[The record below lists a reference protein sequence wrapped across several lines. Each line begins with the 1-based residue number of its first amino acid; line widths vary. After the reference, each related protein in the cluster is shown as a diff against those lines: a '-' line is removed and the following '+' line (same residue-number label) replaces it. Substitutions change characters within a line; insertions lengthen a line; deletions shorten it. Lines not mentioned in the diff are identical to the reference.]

1 MEQIHLFLKRGVIME
16 NVLKLINTEPF
27 DVCKF
32 QSAVKNMNEVDIA
45 EMLDTLS
52 KEKAVQVFRLLPKGI
67 ATEVFA
73 NIESDEQQIIVEA
86 LTDSEVGEI
95 INRLFVDDA
104 VDFIEEM
111 PANVVK
117 RVLVSVSDEKRKI
130 INQML
135 QYPEDSAGS
144 VMTTEYVDLM
154 EGLTVSEAFAYIRAT
169 GVHKET
175 IYTSYVIKRDRLLVG
190 IVSAK
195 DLMLAQPDQK
205 IEDIMDSN
213 FIRVHTTDDQE
224 MVAAIFKKYDLLS
237 MPVVDK
243 EERLVGIIT
252 VDDVVDI
259 IEEENTED
267 FEIMGALSPSE
278 DPYLKTNIFS
288 LAKNRIVWLLVLML
302 SATVTG
308 AIISGFEDALAL
320 LPVLVA
326 FIPMLM
332 DTGGNAGSQSSTL
345 IIRGMALG
353 EINPKDM
360 LRVLWKEIRIGL
372 MCSLALGFINFIR
385 IYLTNGK
392 NVALAF
398 AVTASLCVTVV
409 IAKSVGCVL
418 PMLAKKAHIDPAIM
432 AAPLITTIVDAASLI
447 VYFSIARMIFQ
458 L

>member
-1 MEQIHLFLKRGVIME
+1 ME
-16 NVLKLINTEPF
+16 NILELINTTPF
-27 DVCKF
+27 DVCRF
-32 QSAVKNMNEVDIA
+32 QSLVKKMNEVDIA
-45 EMLDTLS
+45 EILGALS
-52 KEKAVQVFRLLPKGI
+52 KEKAVQVFRLLPKSI

-86 LTDSEVGEI
+86 LTDNEVGEI
-95 INRLFVDDA
+95 INQLFVDDA

-117 RVLVSVSDEKRKI
+117 RVLVNVSDEKRKL

-144 VMTTEYVDLM
+144 VMTTEYVELM
-154 EGLTVSEAFAYIRAT
+154 EGRTVSEAFAYIRET

-175 IYTSYVIKRDRLLVG
+175 IYTSYVIKQDRLLVG

-195 DLMLAQPDQK
+195 DLMLAHPDQD
-205 IEDIMDSN
+205 IADIMESN
-213 FIRVHTTDDQE
+213 FISVHTTDDQE
-224 MVAAIFKKYDLLS
+224 MVAALFRKYDLLS
-237 MPVVDK
+237 IPVVDK

-267 FEIMGALSPSE
+267 FEIMGALAPSE
-278 DPYLKTNIFS
+278 EPYLKTSIFS
-288 LAKNRIVWLLVLML
+288 LAKNRIGWLLVLMI

-308 AIISGFEDALAL
+308 GIISGFEQALAI
-320 LPVLVA
+320 LPILVA

-353 EINPKDM
+353 EIGSRDI

-372 MCSLALGFINFIR
+372 ICGAALGGINFFR
-385 IYLTNGK
+385 IYLMNGK
-392 NVALAF
+392 NAALAL
-398 AVTASLCVTVV
+398 AVTASLCVTVI
-409 IAKSVGCVL
+409 IAKSVGCIL
-418 PMLAKKAHIDPAIM
+418 PMLAKKVKVDPAIM

-447 VYFSIARMIFQ
+447 IYFSIARVIFQ
-458 L
+458 I